1 MNPNTDDLLDPVDL
15 DLGDFDGD
23 GDADIAVAFATTDI
37 QGLPQGVVRLLRSDW
52 DASGSVTFVD
62 TPLQALGSPI
72 EAIRAAILMATEP
85 MNSCCS

>member
-37 QGLPQGVVRLLRSDW
+37 QGLPQGVVRLLRVRLGRQWKRDFRGHS
-52 DASGSVTFVD
+52 ASGVGFTDRSHPRWRF
-62 TPLQALGSPI
+62 
-72 EAIRAAILMATEP
+72 
-85 MNSCCS
+85 